1 MDAADVEWLRSDE
14 GLAATDEAASLLAE
28 MDELPTQRR
37 LGERYSRVQA
47 RALVALVAGRRSAA
61 GKFADAASL
70 FCDRASAEQASG
82 DVAAAHTALRFAAFD
97 RVADLGC
104 GIGGDTLALARHA
117 HVEAVDRDTGR
128 LAMLAANAAVRGV
141 TERVEASEGDIE
153 QWAPGPAL
161 QALWID
167 PSRRDERG
175 RRFDPEQ
182 WAPPLSTA
190 LRLAASVPAAGIKL
204 APGIDVDA
212 VPAEAELEFVSVDG
226 RLVEAVLWLGSL
238 VTAPRRATVLP
249 AGATIEGEPDRGA
262 TEIAEP
268 SHFFYDPDPGVGRA
282 SLIDVL
288 ASRLGAR
295 KLDERV
301 AYLTAEERLN
311 TPFARRFRV
320 LAWLPHSERRLY
332 EQLRAMGAGRVEVM
346 RRASPIDTN
355 ALERRLNEALGHG
368 SGDVMTVALTRLQGR
383 QIALVLE
390 RERD

>member
-1 MDAADVEWLRSDE
+1 VDAGDVEWLRSDE
-14 GLAATDEAASLLAE
+14 GRAASDEAASLLAE
-28 MDELPTQRR
+28 LGELPAQRR
-37 LGERYSRVQA
+37 LGKRYSRARA
-47 RALVALVAGRRSAA
+47 RALVTLEAGRRSAA
-61 GKFADAASL
+61 GKFADAGVL

-82 DVAAAHTALRFAAFD
+82 DIVAAHTARRFGGFD
-97 RVADLGC
+97 RIADLGC

-117 HVEAVDRDTGR
+117 QVEAVDHDRTR
-128 LAMLAANAAVRGV
+128 LAMLIANAAVRGAAD
-141 TERVEASEGDIE
+141 RVDVSEGEIE
-153 QWAPGPAL
+153 QWKPDPAV

-167 PSRRDERG
+167 PGRRDDRG

-182 WAPPLSTA
+182 WSPPLSTA
-190 LRLAASVPAAGIKL
+190 LRLATSVPAAGIKL

-212 VPAEAELEFVSVDG
+212 IPAEGELEFISVNG

-238 VTAPRRATVLP
+238 VTESRRATVLP
-249 AGATIEGEPDRGA
+249 AGASLAGEPDGGV
-262 TEIAEP
+262 TEMAEP
-268 SHFFYDPDPGVGRA
+268 GHFFYDPDPGVGRA

-288 ASRLGAR
+288 ATQLDAR

-301 AYLTAEERLN
+301 AYLTAAERQA

-332 EQLRAMGAGRVEVM
+332 DQLRAMGAGRVEVM

-355 ALERRLNEALGHG
+355 ALERRLNEALGG
-368 SGDVMTVALTRLQGR
+368 SGDVMTVALTRLRGR
-383 QIALVLE
+383 QVSLVLE